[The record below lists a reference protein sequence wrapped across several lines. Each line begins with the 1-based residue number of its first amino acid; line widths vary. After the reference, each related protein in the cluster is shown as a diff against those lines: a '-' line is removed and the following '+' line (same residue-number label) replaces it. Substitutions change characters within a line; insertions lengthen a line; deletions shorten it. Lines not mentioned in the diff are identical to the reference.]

1 MPNTPSVELIYF
13 TGCPYVDAARASLRT
28 ALGAAG
34 LPLVWQ
40 EWDQT
45 APTAPAHVQGF
56 GSPTVLIDGRDVT
69 GVGAAASAGRAC
81 CAGGAPGSE
90 LIIAALAS
98 ALADAR

>member
-1 MPNTPSVELIYF
+1 MPTTPSVELIYF
-13 TGCPYVDAARASLRT
+13 AGCPNVDAARAALRT

-34 LPLVWQ
+34 LPLTWQ

-45 APTAPAHVQGF
+45 APTAPTDVQGF

-69 GVGAAASAGRAC
+69 GVGASSAGRAC
-81 CAGGAPGSE
+81 CAGRAPGSD

>member
-1 MPNTPSVELIYF
+1 MPTTPRVELIYF
-13 TGCPYVDAARASLRT
+13 TGCPNVDAARAALRN

-45 APTAPAHVQGF
+45 APTAPARVHGF

-69 GVGAAASAGRAC
+69 GVGAYFTGRAC
-81 CAGGAPGSE
+81 RVGGAPGSD

-98 ALADAR
+98 AVAYAR

>member
-1 MPNTPSVELIYF
+1 MPTTPGVELIYF
-13 TGCPYVDAARASLRT
+13 TGCPYVNAAREALCT
-28 ALGAAG
+28 ALSAAG

-45 APTAPAHVQGF
+45 APAVPAHVQGF

-69 GVGAAASAGRAC
+69 GVGAATSAGPAC

-90 LIIAALAS
+90 IILAVLAS
-98 ALADAR
+98 ALADAI